1 MKELEKQLKALANT
15 RRLSILRNLK
25 QKELLSVSALAG
37 LLHLSIR
44 STSRHLG
51 VLRAAGIVRFEQR
64 DLLVF
69 YFLSSEMS
77 PPAKFILSQL

>member
-1 MKELEKQLKALANT
+1 MKELERQLKALANA

-51 VLRAAGIVRFEQR
+51 VLRAAGIVKFEQK

-69 YFLSSEMS
+69 YFLSADLPST
-77 PPAKFILSQL
+77 AKYILEQL